1 LQSHKALP
9 PVDFQAYPFAAIVGH
24 STAKL
29 AFMLLAV
36 DNHLRGVL
44 LSSASGTAKSALSRA
59 ARVIFQN
66 PEAAKSPVPFVQLP
80 LSVTADRIL
89 GGLDFEQSLLAGKKR
104 YFKGLLADAHSGV
117 LLVDDINLL
126 DLSLLS
132 HIAATLDTR
141 ALPTESD
148 DPELA
153 TEADFVLLGICNTET
168 QQISS
173 LLRERVAMIVENDSI
188 DLIDERADIIDRV
201 MDYQATPYDFTH
213 TYESEICMIL
223 RSIETAKTLLPFV
236 KMAGEDL
243 RHLSFVSMSLGVEG
257 NQADIFA
264 ARVAKANAA
273 LAGRDIVS
281 EADIITAIQLVF
293 LPRATQIPS
302 REELEQLTNQEQPK
316 NDTQNGNQSSEPQD
330 HHQEEKPDNRQNELD
345 SNEKNTSE
353 PQKFDIGFIEEL
365 IIKATDAQLPKDV
378 FQSQIAKRHAAKQA
392 SSGKRAETSDSGRGR
407 YVRNSA
413 RKSPA
418 GKIAIAATLRAAAPF
433 QKSRTTKSPVS
444 SPIVKI
450 ASDDLCYKRFK
461 KKSGMLFIFAVD
473 ASGSMALNRMAQAK
487 GAMTRL
493 LQEAYIHRDKVALIS
508 FRNLTAEILLSPTR
522 SIELAKRVVDAIPT
536 GGATPIAAALLKTLE
551 IAGLSRAAEISQTML
566 IIFTDGRANVGLQVE
581 QSAERNIRNKTIKD
595 ELQQLGV
602 TLKSA
607 NITSLVMDTKPKFA
621 AGGEARK
628 LAEMINANYC
638 YLPRADDTTI
648 YESVSNLAK
657 PLRNS

>member
-1 LQSHKALP
+1 MQSHNALP

-59 ARVIFQN
+59 AHVIFQN
-66 PEAAKSPVPFVQLP
+66 PETAKTPVPFVELP
-80 LSVTADRIL
+80 LSVTADRML
-89 GGLDFEQSLLAGKKR
+89 GCLDFEQSLLAGKKR
-104 YFKGLLADAHSGV
+104 FSKGLIAEAHGGV
-117 LLVDDINLL
+117 LLVDDIHLL

-141 ALPTESD
+141 AVPIESD
-148 DPELA
+148 DSEMA
-153 TEADFVLLGICNTET
+153 TEADFVLLGICNSGT
-168 QQISS
+168 QRVSP
-173 LLRERVAMIVENDSI
+173 LLRERVAMIVENGHI

-201 MDYQATPYDFTH
+201 MDYQANPYDFAPP
-213 TYESEICMIL
+213 YESEIGGIL
-223 RSIETAKTLLPFV
+223 RNIETAKTLLPFV
-236 KMAGEDL
+236 KMTDQDL

-264 ARVAKANAA
+264 VRVAKANAA
-273 LAGRDIVS
+273 LAGRDTVN
-281 EADIITAIQLVF
+281 EADLITAIQLVL

-302 REELEQLTNQEQPK
+302 RDELEQITKQEQLG
-316 NDTQNGNQSSEPQD
+316 NDTQDADRSSEPQE
-330 HHQEEKPDNRQNELD
+330 HRQEEKSDNKHNELD
-345 SNEKNTSE
+345 GDDKNTSE
-353 PQKFDIGFIEEL
+353 PQKFDAVSIEEL

-378 FQSQIAKRHAAKQA
+378 LQSQIAKRHAAKQA
-392 SSGKRAETSDSGRGR
+392 SSGKRAETSDAGRGR

-418 GKIAIAATLRAAAPF
+418 DKIAIAATLRAAAPF
-433 QKSRTTKSPVS
+433 QKSRRMKTAVS
-444 SPIVKI
+444 SPVVKI
-450 ASDDLCYKRFK
+450 ASDDLRYKRFK

-493 LQEAYIHRDKVALIS
+493 LQEAYIHRDQVALIS

-551 IAGLSRAAEISQTML
+551 LAGLSRAAEISQTML
-566 IIFTDGRANVGLQVE
+566 ILFTDGRANVGLQVE
-581 QSAERNIRNKTIKD
+581 QGAERNIRNKAIKE

-602 TLKSA
+602 TLKLA
-607 NITSLVMDTKPKFA
+607 NIAILVMDTKPKFTT
-621 AGGEARK
+621 GGEARE
-628 LAEMINANYC
+628 LVEMINANYC
-638 YLPRADDTTI
+638 YLPRADDRTI